1 MANRWP
7 ASTPE
12 WTCRNSFETPAVRKR
27 IKHPSNPT
35 VQKIK
40 IVLFLLC
47 LIPLA
52 RLIALG
58 LTGGLGADPAEAATR
73 STGTWTLNFLLL
85 TLAVTPLRK
94 LTGWQWLG
102 RLRRIVALY
111 SFFYACLHLGTYLV
125 FDQFFDWP
133 GIVKDVGK
141 RPYIA
146 AGFFAFLLLVP
157 LAVTSTDAMIRRLG
171 GHRWQQLH
179 RLVYLIAIAGV
190 FHYLWLVK
198 RDITGPAWYIVTL
211 CLLLCARMMV
221 SRKARPQVHAKP
233 GISPVAGMGGT
244 GSALSQRT
252 RK

>member
-1 MANRWP
+1 MPGWN
-7 ASTPE
+7 
-12 WTCRNSFETPAVRKR
+12 CRNSFEKPAVRKR
-27 IKHPSNPT
+27 IKHPSNRT

-40 IVLFLLC
+40 IAVFLLC
-47 LIPLA
+47 LLPLA
-52 RLIALG
+52 RLVALG
-58 LTGGLGADPAEAATR
+58 LTGGLGADPAETLTL
-73 STGTWTLNFLLL
+73 STGDWTLNFLFL

-94 LTGWQWLG
+94 LTGWQWLA
-102 RLRRIVALY
+102 RLRRTVALY

-133 GIVKDVGK
+133 GILKDVGK

-157 LAVTSTDAMIRRLG
+157 LAVTSTDGMIRRLG
-171 GHRWQQLH
+171 GRRWQRLH
-179 RLVYLIAIAGV
+179 RLVYLIAIVGV

-198 RDITGPAWYIVTL
+198 RDIMAPAWYALVL

-221 SRKARPQVHAKP
+221 SRKARPDSLAKP
-233 GISPVAGMGGT
+233 GIAPAAGIGGGT
-244 GSALSQRT
+244 GATLPQRS